1 MKLIEKTDPEACNA
15 LTQEEILYIYYYST
29 YSYVYIS
36 SSTYFSLKMRNFE
49 KKELL

>member
-36 SSTYFSLKMRNFE
+36 SRQHILFVENA
-49 KKELL
+49 

>member
-15 LTQEEILYIYYYST
+15 LTQEEILYIYYCRST

-36 SSTYFSLKMRNFE
+36 SRQHILFVENA
-49 KKELL
+49 